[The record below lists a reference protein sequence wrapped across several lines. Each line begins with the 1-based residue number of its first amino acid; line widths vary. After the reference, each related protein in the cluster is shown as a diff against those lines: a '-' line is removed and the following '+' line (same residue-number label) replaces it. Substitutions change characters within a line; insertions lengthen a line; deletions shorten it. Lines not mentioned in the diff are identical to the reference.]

1 MERRSPETALIP
13 ALQLLSY
20 LIIALGA
27 LFMAFKAG
35 SLPASRWE
43 PMSAGTFP
51 QIIFFSIAILCGMA
65 IIFEFSKHGLPR
77 TSFYIAWKKLIA
89 LKSVIINLVLFTV
102 YMTAMP
108 LAGFIIST
116 FAYLLTTQL
125 YLAPWKST
133 TVVIAIFVAILFSA
147 GPYYLFSEAFNIYL
161 PRAQW

>member
-13 ALQLLSY
+13 ALQVLSY

-43 PMSAGTFP
+43 PMNAGTFP
-51 QIIFFSIAILCGMA
+51 QIIFFGIAVLCGIAFIAEISKQGFPHTAFSIAWRRLV
-65 IIFEFSKHGLPR
+65 
-77 TSFYIAWKKLIA
+77 A
-89 LKSVIINLVLFTV
+89 LKTVIINLALFIG

-108 LAGFIIST
+108 ITGFIIST
-116 FAYLLTTQL
+116 FAYLLLAQF
-125 YLAPWKST
+125 YLAPKKLT
-133 TVVIAIFVAILFSA
+133 TLLIAIFVAILFSA
-147 GPYYLFSEAFNIYL
+147 GPYYLFSEVFNIYL

>member
-1 MERRSPETALIP
+1 MERRTTEAALIP

-51 QIIFFSIAILCGMA
+51 QIIFFSIAVLCA
-65 IIFEFSKHGLPR
+65 IAAIFEVAKHGLPR
-77 TSFYIAWKKLIA
+77 TAFGVARRRLAS
-89 LKSVIINLVLFTV
+89 LKAVIINLVLFTV
-102 YMTAMP
+102 YMTVMP
-108 LAGFIIST
+108 IAGFIIST
-116 FAYLLTTQL
+116 FLYLLTTQL
-125 YLAPWKST
+125 YLAPKKPT
-133 TVVIAIFVAILFSA
+133 IFIIAIFVAILFSA

-161 PRAQW
+161 PRAKW

>member
-1 MERRSPETALIP
+1 MERRTTEAALIP

-51 QIIFFSIAILCGMA
+51 QIIFSSITILCGMA
-65 IIFEFSKHGLPR
+65 IIFEFFKHGLPR
-77 TSFYIAWKKLIA
+77 TSFYIACKKLIA
-89 LKSVIINLVLFTV
+89 LKAVIINLVLFTV

-108 LAGFIIST
+108 IAGFITST
-116 FAYLLTTQL
+116 FIYLLTTQL
-125 YLAPWKST
+125 YLAPRTST
-133 TVVIAIFVAILFSA
+133 NIVIATFVAILFSA

>member
-65 IIFEFSKHGLPR
+65 VIFEFSKHGLPR
-77 TSFYIAWKKLIA
+77 TTFCIAWRRLTA
-89 LKSVIINLVLFTV
+89 LKTVIINLVLFTV
-102 YMTAMP
+102 YMIAMP
-108 LAGFIIST
+108 IAGFIIST
-116 FAYLLTTQL
+116 FVYLLTTQL
-125 YLAPWKST
+125 YLAPRKPT
-133 TVVIAIFVAILFSA
+133 TLAIAIFVAALFSA

>member
-1 MERRSPETALIP
+1 MEHRSTKTALIP

-51 QIIFFSIAILCGMA
+51 QIIFFGIAILCSVA
-65 IIFEFSKHGLPR
+65 VISEISKHGFPL
-77 TSFYIAWKKLIA
+77 TSLSVAWGRLAA
-89 LKSVIINLVLFTV
+89 LKAVIISLVIFII
-102 YMTAMP
+102 YMMLMP
-108 LAGFIIST
+108 IIGFIVST
-116 FAYLLTTQL
+116 FAYLIITQF
-125 YLAPWKST
+125 YLAPKRPI
-133 TVVIAIFVAILFSA
+133 TVLTIIFVAITFSF
-147 GPYYLFSEAFNIYL
+147 GPYYLFSEVFNIYL

>member
-1 MERRSPETALIP
+1 MERRSAETALIP
-13 ALQLLSY
+13 ALQVLSY
-20 LIIALGA
+20 LFIALGA

-65 IIFEFSKHGLPR
+65 VIFELSKHGLPR
-77 TSFYIAWKKLIA
+77 TTFCIAWRRLTA
-89 LKSVIINLVLFTV
+89 LKAVIINLVLFTA
-102 YMTAMP
+102 YMIAMP
-108 LAGFIIST
+108 FAGFIIST
-116 FAYLLTTQL
+116 FVYLVAAQF
-125 YLAPWKST
+125 YLAPKT
-133 TVVIAIFVAILFSA
+133 PITVPIAIFVAILFSA